1 MRKVLLGSTAAIPDV
16 PTPQAPEKPNK
27 VVEQARSA
35 ARPREGAARRRRPSR
50 GARRDTGGDEDA
62 DGGEDDEDADK
73 GGSDGEPDS
82 LVPDPQVCREFGVS
96 AMTLWRWDRD
106 PDLNFPARIAI
117 GRRNYR
123 SRKKIE
129 KFKAR
134 LLRRAIAQRAREAR
148 G

>member
-1 MRKVLLGSTAAIPDV
+1 MRKVLLASAAAIPDV
-16 PTPQAPEKPNK
+16 PNPQAPEKPNK
-27 VVEQARSA
+27 VVEQMARSA
-35 ARPREGAARRRRPSR
+35 ARPREGAPRRRRPSR
-50 GARRDTGGDEDA
+50 GARRDIGGGEDA
-62 DGGEDDEDADK
+62 DGDGDQDADE

-106 PDLNFPARIAI
+106 PDLDFPARIAI

-148 G
+148 